1 MTKRALVVIF
11 VVLLAAAVPFV
22 RPVAAAEAVAPVCG
36 EADAY
41 CPATSVTD
49 LSHLLQNYPVP
60 EIAAPNSRFAAVDF
74 KVRKAITRTVNYQV
88 ATKGT
93 VSVSL
98 ATFKSQVQAIFDD
111 PRGWSRLGV
120 KFAQVETGGAF
131 TMYLA
136 EASTV
141 PGFGSP
147 CDDFYNCNVGN
158 NVVINDDRWVHGTE
172 PWVGAGGNI
181 IDYHHLSVNHETG
194 HWLGHDHSF
203 CSSVGQAAPVMQQQ
217 SIDLRGCKFNAWPL
231 DSEIW
236 STRLGI

>member
-1 MTKRALVVIF
+1 MKRVLVVVF
-11 VVLLAAAVPFV
+11 VALLAALPFV
-22 RPVAAAEAVAPVCG
+22 RPAVAAETSSAACSEV
-36 EADAY
+36 DAF

-60 EIAAPNSRFAAVDF
+60 EITGPNARFAVVDF
-74 KVRKAITRTVNYQV
+74 KVRKAVTRTVNYQV
-88 ATKGT
+88 ATKGE
-93 VSVSL
+93 VSVNV

-120 KFAQVETGGAF
+120 KFAQVETGGEF
-131 TMYLA
+131 TVYLA
-136 EASTV
+136 EANTV

-158 NVVINDDRWVHGTE
+158 NVIINDDRWAHGTE
-172 PWVGAGGNI
+172 PWVSAGGNI
-181 IDYHHLSVNHETG
+181 TDYHHLSINHETG

-203 CSSVGQAAPVMQQQ
+203 CSSAGQAAPVMQQQ

-231 DSEIW
+231 DSEMW
-236 STRLGI
+236 STRLSI

>member
-1 MTKRALVVIF
+1 MTKRVLVG
-11 VVLLAAAVPFV
+11 VLIAFAIAIPIM
-22 RPVAAAEAVAPVCG
+22 PPATAAEPAPPVCS

-41 CPATSVTD
+41 CPATSATD

-74 KVRKAITRTVNYQV
+74 KVRNAVTRTVNYQV
-88 ATKGT
+88 ATKGA

-120 KFAQVETGGAF
+120 KFVQVDAGGEFTVHLAQAG
-131 TMYLA
+131 
-136 EASTV
+136 TV
-141 PGFGSP
+141 PTFGAP

-158 NVVINDDRWVHGTE
+158 NVIINDDRWIHGTE
-172 PWVGAGGNI
+172 PWMGAGGSVA
-181 IDYHHLSVNHETG
+181 DYRHLSINHETG
-194 HWLGHDHSF
+194 HWLGHGHSF
-203 CSSVGQAAPVMQQQ
+203 CSSAGQAAPVMQQQ

-231 DSEIW
+231 DSEIR